1 MRSSVLKKEWEP
13 DRTECCSRPI
23 EIDIARLSRAE
34 RISVAC
40 DGVIDI
46 ASALFGVSG
55 KELREPGRSLLSVAR
70 VRQIAMYVT
79 HVELGLS
86 MKDVG
91 QGFARDRTTV
101 LHACHQV
108 EDLRDDIEF
117 DTMVSRMEKVVAAA
131 FGQPH
136 KNAGLSNAT

>member
-1 MRSSVLKKEWEP
+1 M
-13 DRTECCSRPI
+13 
-23 EIDIARLSRAE
+23 
-34 RISVAC
+34 AC

-46 ASALFGVSG
+46 AAALFGVSG

-91 QGFARDRTTV
+91 QGFGRDRTTV
-101 LHACHQV
+101 LHACHQI
-108 EDLRDDIEF
+108 EDLRDDVEF
-117 DTMVSRMEKVVAAA
+117 DAMVSRMEKVVAAA
-131 FGQPH
+131 FGQSH
-136 KNAGLSNAT
+136 KNEGLSNAT